1 MIVNRSIYVS
11 TLIYDLKNAQH
22 YRIST
27 VRIDRPVYPTGGHK
41 MPRSRTSWYGVSN
54 KVNGVLTGFVATIP
68 VNLLSSWFQQDIIPN
83 KFLTLSVII
92 LLAALCYLLV
102 KVHAPR
108 FLIAASF
115 GFVAG
120 MYVNIFSWLIQFDV
134 LNNSF
139 TAVNVVLIVF
149 ITVLVYVSGTFIG
162 SHPVRKGKTWLRNKS
177 KAKNSKFRLA
187 SKGKAM
193 KKPQT
198 PKKRIR
204 RGFW

>member
-1 MIVNRSIYVS
+1 MGRCQ
-11 TLIYDLKNAQH
+11 LKQGE
-22 YRIST
+22 YL
-27 VRIDRPVYPTGGHK
+27 
-41 MPRSRTSWYGVSN
+41 W
-54 KVNGVLTGFVATIP
+54 
-68 VNLLSSWFQQDIIPN
+68 LSIPN

-139 TAVNVVLIVF
+139 TVVNVVLIVF
-149 ITVLVYVSGTFIG
+149 ILSQFSDRAII
-162 SHPVRKGKTWLRNKS
+162 L
-177 KAKNSKFRLA
+177 
-187 SKGKAM
+187 
-193 KKPQT
+193 
-198 PKKRIR
+198 
-204 RGFW
+204 